1 MKKNIIL
8 TEPWIIEFKE
18 EGVLRTGKICLL
30 DADFIKHIAESRAE
44 KIITSEFIDDP
55 EVIKKCYV
63 TCALEIC
70 EELTFGIRD
79 PIIFCFSG
87 KSSNTFRHHIAI
99 QKKYKGNRAPKEQ
112 LVMECMNCIVETIME
127 KYVGI
132 LFPDLEADDV
142 LCMLQNKN
150 TYIHSK
156 DKDLKQVPGWHYDRE
171 NHNLIHVTSE
181 DAVRFLAKQL
191 ITGDPT
197 DHISGIE
204 GYGEK
209 KAEKILQDV
218 SVNNLISTVYR
229 EYKKKYGIIKGTDL
243 FTSNWQLI
251 KMREN
256 HGEYFKEKYRLAF
269 SLLETIEKQLNLT
282 P

>member
-8 TEPWIIEFKE
+8 TEPWIVEFKE

-30 DADFIKHIAESRAE
+30 DADFIKHIAEDRA
-44 KIITSEFIDDP
+44 KKVITREWIDDP
-55 EVIKKCYV
+55 DTIKKCYV
-63 TCALEIC
+63 THALEMC
-70 EELTFGIRD
+70 EELVFGIRD

-87 KSSNTFRHHIAI
+87 KSSNTFRYHLAI
-99 QKKYKGNRAPKEQ
+99 QKKYKGKRTEKEPFEI
-112 LVMECMNCIVETIME
+112 ECMNAMVTEIM
-127 KYVGI
+127 KHYVCI
-132 LFPDLEADDV
+132 LFNDLEADDIV
-142 LCMLQNKN
+142 CMLQNKN

-181 DAVRFLAKQL
+181 EAVRFLAKQL
-191 ITGDPT
+191 IVGDTT
-197 DHISGIE
+197 DNISGIE
-204 GYGEK
+204 GYGEV
-209 KAEKILQDV
+209 KADKILKDV
-218 SVNNLISTVYR
+218 SVNNLINTVYK

-256 HGEYFKEKYRLAF
+256 HGEYFKEKYRSAF
-269 SLLETIEKQLNLT
+269 SLLEAIEKQLNLN

>member
-1 MKKNIIL
+1 MKNIII
-8 TEPWIIEFKE
+8 TEPWIVEFKE

-30 DADFIKHIAESRAE
+30 DADFIKYIAESRAE

-55 EVIKKCYV
+55 EIIKQCYI

-70 EELTFGIRD
+70 EELVFGIRD

-87 KSSNTFRHHIAI
+87 SSSKTFRHHIAI
-99 QKKYKGNRAPKEQ
+99 QKKYKGNRPEKER
-112 LVMECMNCIVETIME
+112 LVVECMNAIVERILNN
-127 KYVGI
+127 YVGL
-132 LFPDLEADDV
+132 LFSDLEADDV
-142 LCMLQNKN
+142 LCMLQNEH

-156 DKDLKQVPGWHYDRE
+156 DKDLKQVPGWHYNRE
-171 NHNLIHVTSE
+171 THNLINISSTE
-181 DAVRFLAKQL
+181 AVHFLATQML
-191 ITGDPT
+191 TGDST
-197 DHISGIE
+197 DHICGLE
-204 GYGEK
+204 GCGPK
-209 KAEKILQDV
+209 KAEKILEGV
-218 SVNNLISTVYR
+218 STNNLISCVYR

-256 HGEYFKEKYRLAF
+256 HGEYFKEKYAAAF
-269 SLLETIEKQLNLT
+269 TLLETIQNKFIN